1 MIFGYNEGLRY
12 LLPIIV
18 FRCQNEHCRIGAVV
32 GLESEPIET
41 GSMGRV
47 DHEVDDEE
55 RVEGEGGEHHQPA
68 KPGHISADHIGQRV

>member
-1 MIFGYNEGLRY
+1 MIFGYNEDHSY

-55 RVEGEGGEHHQPA
+55 GVEGQGRRVGGELCRFA
-68 KPGHISADHIGQRV
+68 FIFNI